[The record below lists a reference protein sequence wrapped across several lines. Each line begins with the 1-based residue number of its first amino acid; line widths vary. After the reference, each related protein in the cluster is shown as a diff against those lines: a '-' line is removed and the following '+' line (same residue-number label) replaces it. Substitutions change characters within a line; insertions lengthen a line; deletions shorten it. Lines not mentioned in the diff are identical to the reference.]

1 MILEVL
7 KTSEELERQILEDAR
22 KKARRVLELAEKESA
37 DIRAEWEKKAGEEAV
52 RMEADSG
59 RKIAALRAELAA
71 SLPLDRMR
79 ERLSF
84 IEKTVDTELTKCINA
99 LSAAEQTTVFSTL
112 IKRVAPVFAGKR
124 VMAYTNG
131 IGEPELRPMLKAA
144 IPSATVI
151 GIQPLTDAAR
161 NRPADLLPRDP
172 RGLILETEDRRIRYR
187 GTFDEMIRRL
197 MDEDRDALVAA
208 LFGKDI

>member
-1 MILEVL
+1 MTVEVL

-22 KKARRVLELAEKESA
+22 KKARRVLELAE
-37 DIRAEWEKKAGEEAV
+37 IRVEWEKKAGEEAA

-84 IEKTVDTELTKCINA
+84 IEKTVDSELTKCISA
-99 LSAAEQTTVFSTL
+99 LSAAEQATVFSTL
-112 IKRVAPVFAGKR
+112 VTRVATVFAGKR
-124 VMAYTNG
+124 VTAYVDG
-131 IGEPELRPMLKAA
+131 IGEAELRSMLKAA
-144 IPSATVI
+144 LPSVTVI
-151 GIQPLTDAAR
+151 GIRPLSEAAEKGTAGGRLRDA
-161 NRPADLLPRDP
+161 
-172 RGLILETEDRRIRYR
+172 RGLILETEDRRIRFR

-197 MDEDRDALVAA
+197 MEDDRDALVAA